1 MPRFSR
7 SFSRME
13 VRSLACF
20 CLLAALP
27 ALAQTT
33 QPAAP
38 DPGRFANDIRN
49 FHQWDEKN
57 SFPSDAVLFVGSS
70 STVGWKTHA
79 AFPQWPVINRGFGG
93 SYMTDLNHYFDDVV
107 RPYNARVIVVY
118 EGDNDIEGGR
128 TPEQVS
134 ADYATF
140 VSKVRAIQPKTPII
154 LLAIKP
160 SSSRW
165 KVWPQAQA
173 ANRLIAEL
181 ATKEQ
186 GVTFVDVATPLLGP
200 DGKPRDELYKGDR
213 LHLKDNGYE
222 IWTKTLEP
230 VLTPLMAAR
239 P

>member
-1 MPRFSR
+1 MLRFSK
-7 SFSRME
+7 SYSR
-13 VRSLACF
+13 VLLPSLAGL

-38 DPGRFANDIRN
+38 DPDRFADAIRG

-57 SFPSDAVLFVGSS
+57 SFPADAVLFVGSS
-70 STVGWKTHA
+70 SIVGWKTHA

-107 RPYNARVIVVY
+107 RPYDARVIVVY

-128 TPEQVS
+128 TPEQVL
-134 ADYATF
+134 ADYTTF
-140 VSKVRAIQPKTPII
+140 VSKVRAIQPKTPVV

-165 KVWPQAQA
+165 NRWPQAQA

-181 ATKEQ
+181 AAKEQ
-186 GVTFVDVATPLLGP
+186 GVTYVDVATPLLGA
-200 DGKPRDELYKGDR
+200 DGQPRDELYKSDR
-213 LHLKDNGYE
+213 LHLKDEGYE
-222 IWTKTLEP
+222 IWTRTLAP
-230 VLTPLMAAR
+230 VLTSLMAAK